1 MKEIERLKIE
11 RKDLATEL
19 ERIQTELKMNV
30 GVDKETAHLYSQE
43 IEQLKSQ
50 IAADNR
56 KINEYNQLINARN

>member
-1 MKEIERLKIE
+1 
-11 RKDLATEL
+11 
-19 ERIQTELKMNV
+19 MNV
-30 GVDKETAHLYSQE
+30 GVDKETAHLYTQE